1 MATLLNSGK
10 HKKPDKD
17 LRQIGL
23 YAAVPGLLLGGPL
36 IGYLAGHWLD
46 DRFGTDPLLGVVGM
60 VMGLVAAGIEIY
72 NLVRKATAIEKEKD
86 RERHSGT

>member
-1 MATLLNSGK
+1 MAALLNSGK
-10 HKKPDKD
+10 DKKPDKD
-17 LRQIGL
+17 LRQSGL

-46 DRFGTDPLLGVVGM
+46 NRFGTDPLLAVVGM
-60 VMGLVAAGIEIY
+60 VMGLAAAGIEIY
-72 NLVRKATAIEKEKD
+72 NLVKKATAIEKEKD